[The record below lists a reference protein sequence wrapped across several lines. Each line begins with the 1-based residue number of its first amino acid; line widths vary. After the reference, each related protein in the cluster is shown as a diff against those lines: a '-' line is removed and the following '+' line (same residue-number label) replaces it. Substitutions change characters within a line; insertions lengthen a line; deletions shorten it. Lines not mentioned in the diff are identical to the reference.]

1 MLDIMDQPVIG
12 FITCVHPFYALPE
25 IAAVSWQAIGEL
37 ESAGCNVVATG
48 ILRTSQDAV
57 DAASDLKQKSI
68 DLAVLF
74 FCTWVREDIGL
85 SLAHELPDVPMLL
98 WALPFLDEKVPMPSP
113 MSGLVATASNLRRVG
128 KRFTYQVGG
137 VVPGLIEKTARAA
150 RVGAVLRALKRSR
163 FGVIGQP
170 CPGMI
175 DVEIK
180 NEELVRALGATAIE
194 FDFENFLKMVDSASP
209 ERAAAAAQR
218 LMTAAGGVRE
228 IDAQRLA
235 DNLRIYVSLK
245 EIVADNKL
253 DGYCMRCWPEMRDQR
268 GITPCASHALLA
280 EDGIANTCEVDLP
293 ALVTTY
299 ILARL
304 AGSAAFNFDI
314 TGYLEAGD
322 AVQMAHCGAAAPALA
337 EDPSTVSLRTHMR
350 TGSGATVE
358 FPFKQGPVTLAKLLR
373 PTDGKFTLFA
383 ASGRVVA
390 SEGVRGSVATVRPDP
405 SAAAFL
411 DLIVREGVE
420 HHIALV
426 YGSWVD
432 DLRLLCEFAG
442 LRCVTPAVS
451 SGR

>member
-1 MLDIMDQPVIG
+1 MDQPVVG
-12 FITCVHPFYALPE
+12 FITCVHPFYDLPE
-25 IAAVSWQAIGEL
+25 IAAVRRQAIGEL
-37 ESAGCNVVATG
+37 ENSGCNVVATG

-57 DAASDLKQKSI
+57 EAAADLKQKGI

-85 SLAHELPDVPMLL
+85 SLARELQDVPMLL

-137 VVPGLIEKTARAA
+137 VTPAAIEKTVRAA
-150 RVGAVLRALKRSR
+150 RVGAVLMALRRSR

-175 DVEIK
+175 DVEIR
-180 NEELVRALGATAIE
+180 NEDLERALGVTTIE
-194 FDFENFLKMVDSASP
+194 FEFENFLKTVDLASR

-218 LMTAAGGVRE
+218 LMTAAGGMHE
-228 IDAQRLA
+228 IDARRLA
-235 DNLRIYVSLK
+235 DNLRLYVSLQDL
-245 EIVADNKL
+245 VLANRL
-253 DGYCMRCWPEMRDQR
+253 DGYCLRCWPELRDQH

-304 AGSAAFNFDI
+304 AGSPAFNFDI
-314 TGYLEAGD
+314 TGYLEDRD
-322 AVQMAHCGAAAPALA
+322 AIQLAHCGAAAPALA
-337 EDPSTVSLRTHMR
+337 EDRSSVSLRTHMR
-350 TGSGATVE
+350 TRTGATVE
-358 FPFKQGPVTLAKLLR
+358 FPFRQGPVTLAKLLR
-373 PTDGKFTLFA
+373 PTDGKFTLLA
-383 ASGRVVA
+383 ASGCVVA

-405 SAAAFL
+405 SAADFV
-411 DLIVREGVE
+411 DLIIREGVE

-426 YGSWVD
+426 YGSWLD
-432 DLRLLCEFAG
+432 DLKLFCEFAG
-442 LRCVTPAVS
+442 LRCVTPSA
-451 SGR
+451 